1 MTVLSLS
8 CFVPNAAAALLVD
21 GKLVAASTEAR
32 FSRVPNDSAFPE
44 RAIQFCLER
53 ARMLTGRATV
63 DRVACVDRG
72 ETPPTSGSRKP
83 LAEIKSAVSGW
94 TDKQSLRRRI
104 RSLVDVGTEQIVFV
118 DPLRAHAANAFMA
131 SPFDEAGII
140 VADGDAEQTVT
151 ATGVGSGAAFDLEAV
166 ARQDVTG
173 ASLARMAADLLSASG
188 AATRVSLGG
197 SRVGDPCLVAHVLED
212 GQVTEIFVPP
222 AVDGAGAA
230 LGAALHVHNLVAG
243 GARAFVLAHPYWGVP
258 IERRGVLEAA
268 QSSGLIWVECDEHEL
283 LSRTTD
289 LLALG
294 KVLAWAQEAA
304 EWGPRALGNR
314 CIVCDPTQPDAV
326 GHMPRVAEAPDDAS
340 MWTLAVTVE
349 QMNDMFESATPAVA
363 ALGRFGAVACRPKPN
378 VADQLAMPTHLDG
391 RVAVHVVAREV
402 NPRFHALITR
412 AAEKIAMPAL
422 AQTVLASPG
431 EAPANTAA
439 DAFRAFRDWKL
450 AALVLDHTMMIND
463 GV

>member
-8 CFVPNAAAALLVD
+8 CFVSNAAAALLVD
-21 GKLVAASTEAR
+21 GKLVAASTESR
-32 FSRVPNDSAFPE
+32 FSRVPGDSAFPE
-44 RAIQFCLER
+44 RAIRFCLER
-53 ARMLTGRATV
+53 LRMLTGRAAV

-72 ETPPTSGSRKP
+72 ETPPAGGARKP

-104 RSLVDVGTEQIVFV
+104 RSLVDVRSEQIVFV
-118 DPLRAHAANAFMA
+118 DPLRAHAANAFMS
-131 SPFDEAGII
+131 SPFEEAAII
-140 VADGDAEQTVT
+140 VADGDADHTVT
-151 ATGVGSGAAFDLEAV
+151 ATAVGSGATVDLEAV

-173 ASLARMAADLLSASG
+173 ASLARMAADLLTASG
-188 AATRVSLGG
+188 SATRVAFGG
-197 SRVGDPCLVAHVLED
+197 SRAGDPCLVAHLLED
-212 GQVTEIFVPP
+212 GRVTEIFVPP

-230 LGAALHVHNLVAG
+230 LGAALHVHHLVAG
-243 GARAFVLAHPYWGVP
+243 GAREFALAHPYWGVP
-258 IERRGVLEAA
+258 IERRGVLEVA
-268 QSSGLIWVECDEHEL
+268 QTSGLIWVECDEHEL

-314 CIVCDPTQPDAV
+314 SIVCDPTQPDAI
-326 GHMPRVAEAPDDAS
+326 GRMPHVAEAPDDTS
-340 MWTLAVTVE
+340 MWTLAVPAE
-349 QMNDMFESATPAVA
+349 RMAAMFDGVPAA
-363 ALGRFGAVACRPKPN
+363 ALGPGRFGAVACRPKPA
-378 VADQLAMPTHLDG
+378 VADVLAMPTHLDG
-391 RVAVHVVAREV
+391 RLAVHVVAREV

-412 AAEKIAMPAL
+412 AAGKIAIPAL

-439 DAFRAFRDWKL
+439 DAFKAFRDWKL
-450 AALVLDHTMMIND
+450 GALVLDHTMMIND